1 MASLYL
7 IRHAE
12 PEITGVL
19 LGQLDPPLSAA
30 GREQAA
36 ALAVIQ
42 VEAAWTSPL
51 LRARQ
56 TAALIGTR
64 NLREIPDL
72 REIDHGQWT
81 GKTWAEIE
89 TVWPDL
95 AARKSSDWLGITA
108 PGGETWAGF
117 LQRVGTAWTTIR
129 QGPAPAA
136 VIGHQGVNAALMF
149 LIASRNPLGF
159 RQEYGEVIQVE
170 YD

>member
-19 LGQLDPPLSAA
+19 LGQLDPPLSPA
-30 GREQAA
+30 GRKQAA
-36 ALAVIQ
+36 ALAGIH
-42 VEAAWTSPL
+42 VEAGWTSPL

-56 TAALIGTR
+56 TAALLSTR
-64 NLREIPDL
+64 SLREIPDL

-81 GKTWAEIE
+81 GKTWTEIE
-89 TVWPDL
+89 TAWPDL

-117 LQRVGTAWTTIR
+117 LQRVGTAWATIR
-129 QGPAPAA
+129 QGAAPAA

-149 LIASRNPLGF
+149 LITGCNPLEF